1 MNYLF
6 TDCETAE
13 TSINGKVDATNG
25 QAYDIGMM
33 VMNDKGE
40 ILKKV
45 SLVNEDVF
53 FGMPEAMEK
62 AYFADKI
69 PQYLADMRQNKRQI
83 VNTWQGRKIM
93 RELCEEYNVQGI
105 VAHNARFD
113 VTALNATMRYQ
124 SKSKCRYF
132 MPYGVQVLDT
142 MKMAQETFGNDPA
155 YIAWCE
161 EHGYMT
167 NHQTPRPRMT
177 AEVLYRYIMND
188 NEFEESHTGLE
199 DVEIE
204 AVIFLKCMEKMGK

>member
-6 TDCETAE
+6 TDCETAN
-13 TSINGKVDATNG
+13 SSLDGKVDATNG
-25 QAYDIGMM
+25 QAYDVGMM
-33 VMNDKGE
+33 VMNDEGT
-40 ILKKV
+40 ILEKV

-53 FGMPEAMEK
+53 FGMPDAMEE

-69 PQYLADMRQNKRQI
+69 PQYLEDMRQNKRTI
-83 VNTWQGRKIM
+83 VNTWQARKIM
-93 RELCEEYNVQGI
+93 RSLCDKYDVKGI

-113 VTALNATMRYQ
+113 VTALNSTIRYQ
-124 SKSKCRYF
+124 TKSKCRYF
-132 MPYGVQVLDT
+132 IPYGIEILDT
-142 MKMAQETFGNDPA
+142 MKMAQETFGKDPA
-155 YIAWCE
+155 YIAWCKE
-161 EHGYMT
+161 NGYMT

-204 AVIFLKCMEKMGK
+204 AKIFLKCIEKMGK